1 MKSRKKIDNFDF
13 PSGMEVSSKYRV
25 VKKLGWG
32 WEGEV
37 YQIRETLTGI
47 ERAAK
52 FFYPHR
58 NVGNKSA
65 RLYAQKLH
73 KLRSCKILIQY
84 LTQGKILFRG
94 VPITFLVS
102 EYVNGIPLEDFLGR
116 QKEKRLTPFQALH
129 LLHSLAK
136 GLDDIH
142 NLKEYHGDLH
152 SGNVIIERYGLGFD
166 LKILDLFFW
175 DGGSKENQIED
186 LIKLIGI
193 FYESLGG
200 AKYYASL
207 PKEVKGII
215 LGQKR
220 TLIYNKFKT
229 LGQLKT
235 HIETLSWDKF

>member
-1 MKSRKKIDNFDF
+1 MTRSKKKIDSFDF
-13 PSGMEVSSKYRV
+13 PSGMEVSSKYRI

-37 YQIRETLTGI
+37 YQIKETLTGI

-84 LTQGKILFRG
+84 LTQGKILFKG
-94 VPITFLVS
+94 VPITYLVS
-102 EYVNGIPLEDFLGR
+102 EYVNGEPLEEFLKR
-116 QKEKRLTPFQALH
+116 QKGGRLSPFQGLH

-136 GLDDIH
+136 GLDEIH
-142 NLKEYHGDLH
+142 YLKEYHGDLH
-152 SGNVIIERYGLGFD
+152 TGNIIVQRFGIGFD

-175 DGGSKENQIED
+175 DGGRSENQAED
-186 LIKLIGI
+186 LIKLIGV
-193 FYESLGG
+193 FYESIGG
-200 AKYYASL
+200 AKYYASQ
-207 PKEVKGII
+207 PKVVKEII
-215 LGQKR
+215 LGLKR
-220 TLIYNKFKT
+220 SLIVDKFRN

-235 HIETLSWDKF
+235 HIENLTWE

>member
-1 MKSRKKIDNFDF
+1 MKSRKKIDSFDF
-13 PSGMEVSSKYRV
+13 PAGMEVSSKYRV

-58 NVGNKSA
+58 NIGNKSA

-84 LTQGKILFRG
+84 LTQGKILFKG
-94 VPITFLVS
+94 VPITYLVS
-102 EYVNGIPLEDFLGR
+102 EYVNGIPLDDFINR
-116 QKEKRLTPFQALH
+116 QKGKKLSPFQALH

-136 GLDDIH
+136 GLDEIH
-142 NLKEYHGDLH
+142 NMNEYHGDLH
-152 SGNVIIERYGLGFD
+152 GGNIIIQRYGLGFD
-166 LKILDLFFW
+166 LKILDLYFW
-175 DGGSKENQIED
+175 EDGRKANQIED
-186 LIKLIGI
+186 LVKLITV
-193 FYESLGG
+193 FHETLGG
-200 AKYYASL
+200 SKYYSL
-207 PKEVKGII
+207 HPKEVKGII
-215 LGQKR
+215 LGLKR
-220 TLIYNKFKT
+220 SLIQSKFKT

-235 HIETLSWDKF
+235 HIENLTWDNF

>member
-1 MKSRKKIDNFDF
+1 MKSRKKIDSFDF
-13 PSGMEVSSKYRV
+13 PAGMEVSSKYKV

-37 YQIRETLTGI
+37 YQIKETLTGI
-47 ERAAK
+47 DRAAK

-84 LTQGKILFRG
+84 LTQGKILFKE
-94 VPITFLVS
+94 VPITYLVS
-102 EYVNGIPLEDFLGR
+102 EYVNGIPLDDFLAR
-116 QKEKRLTPFQALH
+116 QKGKRLSPFQGLH

-136 GLDDIH
+136 GLDEIH
-142 NLKEYHGDLH
+142 NLAEYHGDIH
-152 SGNVIIERYGLGFD
+152 SGNIIVQRFGLGFD

-175 DGGSKENQIED
+175 DDGKEENQIED

-193 FYESLGG
+193 FHESLGG
-200 AKYYASL
+200 AKYYNSL
-207 PKEVKGII
+207 PKELKGII
-215 LGQKR
+215 LGLKR
-220 TLIYNKFKT
+220 SLISTKFKN

-235 HIETLSWDKF
+235 HIENLSWNPF

>member
-1 MKSRKKIDNFDF
+1 MTASKKKIDSFDF
-13 PSGMEVSSKYRV
+13 ASGMEVSSKYRI

-37 YQIRETLTGI
+37 YQIKETLTGI

-84 LTQGKILFRG
+84 LTQGKILFKD
-94 VPITFLVS
+94 VPITYLVS
-102 EYVNGIPLEDFLGR
+102 EYVNGDPLEDFLKR
-116 QKEKRLTPFQALH
+116 QKGGRLSPFQGLH
-129 LLHSLAK
+129 LLHTLAK
-136 GLDDIH
+136 GLDEIH

-152 SGNVIIERYGLGFD
+152 TGNIIVQRFGLGFD

-175 DGGSKENQIED
+175 DGGSKENQAED
-186 LIKLIGI
+186 LIKLIGV
-193 FYESLGG
+193 FHEALGG
-200 AKYYASL
+200 AKHYASQ
-207 PKEVKGII
+207 PKEVKEII
-215 LGQKR
+215 LGLKR
-220 TLIYNKFKT
+220 SLIIEKFKT
-229 LGQLKT
+229 PGQLKT
-235 HIETLSWDKF
+235 HIENLSWE

>member
-1 MKSRKKIDNFDF
+1 MTASKKKIDSFDF
-13 PSGMEVSSKYRV
+13 PSGMEVSSKYRI

-37 YQIRETLTGI
+37 YQIQETLTGI

-73 KLRSCKILIQY
+73 KLRTCKILIQY
-84 LTQGKILFRG
+84 LTQGKILFKG
-94 VPITFLVS
+94 VPITYLVS
-102 EYVNGIPLEDFLGR
+102 EYVNGDPLEDFLKR
-116 QKEKRLTPFQALH
+116 QKGGRLSPFQALH
-129 LLHSLAK
+129 LLHSLAR
-136 GLDDIH
+136 GLDEIH

-152 SGNVIIERYGLGFD
+152 TGNIIVQRFGLGFD

-175 DGGSKENQIED
+175 DGGSKENQAED
-186 LIKLIGI
+186 LIKLIGV

-200 AKYYASL
+200 AKHYPSQ
-207 PKEVKGII
+207 PKEVKEII
-215 LGQKR
+215 LGLKR
-220 TLIYNKFKT
+220 TLIIDKFRN
-229 LGQLKT
+229 LSQLKT
-235 HIETLSWDKF
+235 HIENLTWV